1 MALPNDDNPNEK
13 NQKSNEEED
22 THDYETSNSNE
33 IQKSKCNCNLS
44 LNQLAAMISNL
55 STSYNT
61 TNISLALP
69 ILHAILQTPEEEKED
84 RDGLI
89 ASSLLGGMAV
99 GQIIGGTLGDVIGRR
114 EALILVILLQM
125 VASIGSATVPQKD
138 STLQYTLIIWR
149 FFLGVGAGG
158 VYPLAA
164 VLSAEDTTSSNS
176 SSSIHHSDKLR
187 QVALTFS
194 TQGVGFLLV
203 PLITYPL
210 LLICTE
216 EHLDVV
222 WRVILGLGAL
232 PGVFLFALLL
242 VQSCSSSSCFKCGC
256 CFGKQ
261 RNSTNP
267 TSQHSFSQDESSS
280 MASSTMKQSLSTNT
294 TKGEEIFLPTQT
306 PPPQSS
312 FFKLQQYTHHH
323 FHPPTTTLEFGIHE
337 KEHQLHESLMAEE
350 DYSHHDGSI
359 SFHTA
364 SASTIRAFSIHSSA
378 PTTTSTKGLWQS
390 IKEEPHLMRK
400 LCGTAGTWFL
410 FDILFY
416 GNTLFQP
423 VVLEAAFGRGGDGN
437 REEDEFQLLLQT
449 ARDGLILTSIAL
461 PGYFVSALV
470 VGRYTSF
477 FGLSRNKPTS
487 TEKKCCTIHQTPRYI
502 QSQGF
507 TFMFLL
513 YTIIGSLWTQLA
525 SIQALLLLV
534 YGGTFFFAN
543 YGPNATTFMLPSI
556 TYSEKCR
563 STLNGISAAA
573 GKAGALVGTLVFEPA
588 AEKWGDNVV
597 MLICAGLSVLAL
609 ILTRICIVD
618 DYSRGERVDASSSSH
633 SFSPVGANEE
643 EDEVNEEDGGV
654 MA

>member
-294 TKGEEIFLPTQT
+294 TK
-306 PPPQSS
+306 
-312 FFKLQQYTHHH
+312 
-323 FHPPTTTLEFGIHE
+323 
-337 KEHQLHESLMAEE
+337 EHQLHESLMAEE

-378 PTTTSTKGLWQS
+378 STTTSTKGLWQS

-410 FDILFY
+410 FDVLFY

-618 DYSRGERVDASSSSH
+618 DYSRGEGVDASSSSH